1 MLLSRS
7 SEYAIQALLYI
18 AKYGKKPVLARE
30 IADKQGLAYP
40 FLGKILQSLVKGG
53 FLSSQKGRGGG
64 FSLAIPPNQIKLIQ
78 VVHTIEGPNAFDGCV
93 LGLPGCGGLNP
104 CPVHDLWMQTRE
116 QISDIFEY
124 RTIAQLLDLV
134 GPRISIKSIQ
144 EKA

>member
-18 AKYGKKPVLARE
+18 AKSGGKSILARE
-30 IADKQGLAYP
+30 IANKQGLALP

-53 FLSSQKGRGGG
+53 LLVSQKGRGGG
-64 FSLAIPPNQIKLIQ
+64 FSLAIPPDKIKLIQ
-78 VVHTIEGPNAFDGCV
+78 VVNTIDGIEAFEGCV

-104 CPVHDLWMQTRE
+104 CPVHDLWMETRE
-116 QISDIFEY
+116 QISNIFEY

-134 GPRISIKSIQ
+134 APRIP
-144 EKA
+144 